1 MLQRTN
7 MYPNGVGLIA
17 LTFVVVVAVGRWAVS
32 LIRVHQFKRKMGCK
46 PAAQW
51 GQLDPV
57 LGIDQF
63 RIFKQNAI
71 ERIVLEGLTQRYLT
85 TDRHTQKLR
94 LMGRSLVMTCE
105 PENVKAVLAT
115 KFHDFGLGSRIGAM
129 GRLLGHGIFTTDG
142 THWEHSRASCVPF
155 GKKFKLADDW
165 YRR

>member
-17 LTFVVVVAVGRWAVS
+17 LIFVVVVAVGRWAVS

-63 RIFKQNAI
+63 RIFKQNAL
-71 ERIVLEGLTQRYLT
+71 ERRVLEGLTQRYLT
-85 TDRHTQKLR
+85 TDRHTQTLR

-142 THWEHSRASCVPF
+142 THWEHSRVSRMPI
-155 GKKFKLADDW
+155 GEKNKLTDDW
-165 YRR
+165 NRR

>member
-1 MLQRTN
+1 

-17 LTFVVVVAVGRWAVS
+17 LTFVVAVAVGRWVVS
-32 LIRVHQFKRKMGCK
+32 LIRVHQFKRQMGCK

-63 RIFKQNAI
+63 RIFKQNAL
-71 ERIVLEGLTQRYLT
+71 ERRVLEGLTQRYLAT
-85 TDRHTQKLR
+85 ERHTQTLR

-115 KFHDFGLGSRIGAM
+115 KFHDFGLGARLGAM
-129 GRLLGHGIFTTDG
+129 GRLLGRGIFTTDG
-142 THWEHSRASCVPF
+142 THWEHSRASCVSF
-155 GKKFKLADDW
+155 GREDRLTDD
-165 YRR
+165 